1 MADDTIDVPVLI
13 VGAGPVGLTLAL
25 ALERF
30 GIRSLIVE
38 SHHKVSRHPRAR
50 FVNARTMEIFRQ
62 LGIEPAVRA
71 LAIPDGLASTVI
83 WAPTLSAPEIRQVEI
98 ETLGPASGEP
108 LSPAPGLCTS
118 QDLLDP
124 VLHQAVLADGR
135 SEVRFGW
142 RLSGLEQDRS
152 GVTATCLD
160 DTGRSSTLRA
170 RYLVG
175 ADGPHSTVRD
185 LCGIAMQGP
194 AALGH
199 TINIHFRADLT
210 AHLRGRS
217 VNLAMILNP
226 AQPGLLLNIDG
237 RQTWTAQAIFSPA
250 AGPSP
255 EEFDEDRCRKVVR
268 AQVGDSDLDV
278 HILGIAP
285 WTSAARVADRFADGR
300 VFLVGDAAQEMPPA
314 GGFGMNV
321 GIQEAHNLA
330 WKLAAVVDGWADPN
344 LLATYGEERLPLGRW
359 ITEQALLNLKSVGRV
374 ESPDGGPPQVK
385 LGRPEFFRER
395 GMVFGAAYTSAA
407 VIPDGTERPQVANAV
422 TDYVPSATP
431 GCRAPHVWVDLDGK
445 RTSTLDLM
453 GDGFVLIDT
462 GSDPS
467 ESSRVEGIAADGRVP
482 FRTAVCSDPALPQ
495 AYGLAPG
502 GMALIRPDGH
512 VGWRT
517 AHGAASS
524 AEILAAL
531 DSILSRSDLESA
543 AQPDR
548 AETPAR

>member
-1 MADDTIDVPVLI
+1 MADIIDVPVLI

-25 ALERF
+25 ALERL

-38 SHHKVSRHPRAR
+38 QHHKVSPHPRAR

-71 LAIPDGLASTVI
+71 QAIPDGLASTVI

-98 ETLGPASGEP
+98 ETLGPHSGEP
-108 LSPAPGLCTS
+108 FSPAPGLCTS
-118 QDLLDP
+118 QDLLDS
-124 VLHQAVLADGR
+124 VLHQAVLAGGR
-135 SEVRFGW
+135 SEVRFGC
-142 RLSGLEQDRS
+142 RLVGLEQDRS
-152 GVTATCLD
+152 GVKATCLD
-160 DTGRSSTLRA
+160 DGGSSSTVRA
-170 RYLVG
+170 QYLVG
-175 ADGPHSTVRD
+175 GDGSRSTVRD

-210 AHLRGRS
+210 PHLHGRP
-217 VNLAMILNP
+217 VNLAMIMNP

-250 AGPSP
+250 AGQSP
-255 EEFDEDRCRKVVR
+255 EEFDEDRCRMVVR

-278 HILGIAP
+278 QILGIAP
-285 WTSAARVADRFADGR
+285 WTSAARVAERFADGR
-300 VFLVGDAAQEMPPA
+300 VYLVGDSAQEMPPA

-330 WKLAAVVDGWADPN
+330 WKLAAVVGGWARPN
-344 LLATYGEERLPLGRW
+344 LLNTYGEERQPLGRW
-359 ITEQALLNLKSVGRV
+359 ITEQALLNLQSVGRV
-374 ESPDGGPPQVK
+374 ESPDGSPQQVR

-407 VIPDGTERPQVANAV
+407 VIPDGTERPLVANAV

-431 GCRAPHVWVDLDGK
+431 GCRAPHVWIDLDGK

-467 ESSRVEGIAADGRVP
+467 ESSRVEQIAADGRVP
-482 FRTAVCSDPALPQ
+482 FRTAVCSDPALAQ

-531 DSILSRSDLESA
+531 DSLLSRSDLESA

-548 AETPAR
+548 AETLAR